1 MKQFALTKE
10 TICGEYADSDSKVWN
25 YVYHYQFIFKTFI
38 IIWKILQ
45 PQQCDSPDS
54 DCCSDAP
61 TMGVYMYNWMPVFTK
76 SIMNK
81 NKLMEFNKNILSI
94 PWKLP
99 MPLPVYFLR
108 WDYVLAAG
116 KWSCF
121 EKPLGQRLLLSLFQL
136 DVNSLKPFDTTAL
149 LGRRNHFPHMCV
161 LS

>member
-10 TICGEYADSDSKVWN
+10 KICGEYTDSDSKVWN
-25 YVYHYQFIFKTFI
+25 YVI
-38 IIWKILQ
+38 IINLFLKLSLSFERFCSRNT
-45 PQQCDSPDS
+45 CDSPIP
-54 DCCSDAP
+54 DCSEAP

-99 MPLPVYFLR
+99 MPLPVYYLR

-116 KWSCF
+116 KW
-121 EKPLGQRLLLSLFQL
+121 
-136 DVNSLKPFDTTAL
+136 
-149 LGRRNHFPHMCV
+149 
-161 LS
+161 